1 MRAHWPEYAI
11 EAAGLGAFMLV
22 ACVFGALL
30 GYPASPVVHALP
42 DPLARRAL
50 MGVAMG
56 LTAVALIYSPW
67 GRRSGAHFN
76 PATTLTFWRLGKVQ
90 TRDAVAYAAAQVAGG
105 LAGVALAAAVLGSAL
120 AHVDVRYV
128 ATVPGPSGPAVAFAA
143 EVAMTFVLMSVILRV
158 SNTAALMRLTGVA
171 AGALVA
177 LYITLEAP
185 ISGMS
190 LNPARTLASAVPAG
204 AWDAF
209 WIYVVAPPLGM
220 VLAAEV
226 YVRRRGALAVYCAKL
241 HHDDGPCV
249 FRCRFGELRA
259 ARIEHAPPP
268 MPHVSERQ
276 IGHPT
281 R

>member
-1 MRAHWPEYAI
+1 
-11 EAAGLGAFMLV
+11 MLV

-128 ATVPGPSGPAVAFAA
+128 ATVPGPSRPAAA
-143 EVAMTFVLMSVILRV
+143 LPAGGAITFRLLSRHLRGA
-158 SNTAALMRLTGVA
+158 NTAGR
-171 AGALVA
+171 
-177 LYITLEAP
+177 
-185 ISGMS
+185 
-190 LNPARTLASAVPAG
+190 
-204 AWDAF
+204 
-209 WIYVVAPPLGM
+209 
-220 VLAAEV
+220 
-226 YVRRRGALAVYCAKL
+226 
-241 HHDDGPCV
+241 
-249 FRCRFGELRA
+249 
-259 ARIEHAPPP
+259 
-268 MPHVSERQ
+268 
-276 IGHPT
+276 
-281 R
+281 